1 VKCGRAEVKA
11 EKKQATSRL
20 QWKSRNTSSNSYD
33 FWACVAR
40 FWL

>member
-1 VKCGRAEVKA
+1 VEGLKA
-11 EKKQATSRL
+11 EKKQTNSRL
-20 QWKSRNTSSNSYD
+20 QSKSRNTSSSSYD